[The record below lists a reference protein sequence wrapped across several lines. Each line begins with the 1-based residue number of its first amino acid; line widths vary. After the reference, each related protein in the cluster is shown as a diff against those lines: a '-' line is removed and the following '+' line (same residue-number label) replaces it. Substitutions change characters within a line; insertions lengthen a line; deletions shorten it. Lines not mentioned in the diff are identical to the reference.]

1 MSARQTQRDRQ
12 RRRALAYP
20 SDVNSLRRV
29 GTDGCHHFQSVGFLA
44 NVLPDALV
52 INVESYTISSSSLVP
67 RSYFPELTR
76 SNAAMR
82 CLFSVDAGF
91 VFASLVYLPTTK
103 VLSTIRQ
110 LIGSGFFCERGVKKL
125 AADFSVLF
133 VFCKYVICRGAIR
146 SLCIA
151 RLTIHASF

>member
-29 GTDGCHHFQSVGFLA
+29 GTDGCHHFQSAGFLA
-44 NVLPDALV
+44 NVLPDAFV
-52 INVESYTISSSSLVP
+52 INVESYTISPSSIMLP
-67 RSYFPELTR
+67 CSYFQELTR

-133 VFCKYVICRGAIR
+133 VFVSMLSVGALR
-146 SLCIA
+146 SLYSKA
-151 RLTIHASF
+151 HYSRFV